1 MDKKIIMLFIFIKD
15 DYKMYGKGI
24 FKTLIFFWVPMRA
37 TVRICSPSQKKKLA
51 RTFFIWNI
59 SISPYCSLR
68 NDYDWEIIPDSF
80 TWTTGLK
87 NIIKRCWRE
96 LAYTSTLG
104 MEELNRSSF
113 IFILDSSVI
122 YFLSGKEFISVQ
134 QHAGKMAIPNY
145 IVTQ

>member
-1 MDKKIIMLFIFIKD
+1 M
-15 DYKMYGKGI
+15 
-24 FKTLIFFWVPMRA
+24 
-37 TVRICSPSQKKKLA
+37 
-51 RTFFIWNI
+51 
-59 SISPYCSLR
+59 
-68 NDYDWEIIPDSF
+68 IPNSF
-80 TWTTGLK
+80 TWTTGLE